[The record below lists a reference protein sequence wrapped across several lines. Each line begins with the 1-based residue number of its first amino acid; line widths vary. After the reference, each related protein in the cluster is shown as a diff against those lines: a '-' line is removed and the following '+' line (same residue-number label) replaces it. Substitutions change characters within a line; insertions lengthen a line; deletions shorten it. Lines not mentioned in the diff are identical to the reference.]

1 MKRLGTLLVGGAL
14 ILGSAA
20 LAAAQPPQQW
30 GYNDRAYRNLYANA
44 RDFGYQ
50 DGYND
55 GRNDRFTGHSYRPT
69 HDSNFRHADRGYY
82 SGYGDRNYYKELY
95 RRSYEN
101 GYERGYNSARYR
113 EPWPR
118 Y

>member
-1 MKRLGTLLVGGAL
+1 MKRLGKLFVGGAL

-20 LAAAQPPQQW
+20 LAAAQPQQW
-30 GYNDRAYRNLYANA
+30 GYDDRAYRNLYANA

-69 HDSNFRHADRGYY
+69 HDSNFKHADRGYY
-82 SGYGDRNYYKELY
+82 GGYGDRNYYKELY

-101 GYERGYNSARYR
+101 GYERGYNNARYR